1 MLSTILILL
10 LIAELLGSCSNYVG
24 RMLKGSP
31 FLTLFAISCAAS
43 LASNMVSFPTMYYLG
58 KTQNVIILQCM
69 LIVCSVMSVVLINR
83 YVIGE
88 AVHPGSY
95 ITLAAIVVILII
107 HHLATFDFY
116 SKVKKMV

>member
-1 MLSTILILL
+1 MWIAITGLL
-10 LIAELLGSCSNYVG
+10 LIAEFLSTCSNYVN

-31 FLTLFAISCAAS
+31 FLTLFIISCSVS
-43 LASNMVSFPTMYYLG
+43 LVSNMVSFPTMYYLG

-69 LIVCSVMSVVLINR
+69 LIIGSVLSVMLINR

-88 AVHPGSY
+88 PVHPASY
-95 ITLAAIVVILII
+95 MTLFAIVVILIF
-107 HHLATFDFY
+107 HHVATRGFY